1 MIKPKFIV
9 TAVIAIL
16 FFTKV
21 NAQVDTTHFDLGRI
35 QLKKDFTQSITVKG
49 EDLQRMP
56 FDNLADAINV
66 WFYGGYTN
74 TTNIV
79 YVVDG
84 NLVNDANAYSIY
96 DIDEVTLVQSALTQI
111 AGTSQQQ
118 QLILIK
124 TKRAKT
130 KGSGVTASGQ
140 ANISSVYTN
149 NIPTTPILNNGVT
162 EYPNTYQTGIK
173 STTTVYQQYYVSAYQ
188 NTGNMQFGASADY
201 LTDGLPQIKNSA
213 ESNSQRINRL
223 RLNGYFDAK
232 VGRSMLDVT
241 AGYTPQTGKD
251 VYDATSQYSDYNG
264 VTKQSDHLF
273 NGTVKLT
280 TNIFAGLVNVIH
292 ADYNNYRG
300 DDNGTALTIN
310 TYTTPENYITKTT
323 NYSHTIIAYDNLSY
337 DAKFGDWGLEPAV
350 NLNFRSFK
358 DSTFTGNYN
367 YVNNDLSSESYST
380 SWMQEKDH
388 RFELTPS
395 LNLYYKSYFNI
406 QGGLLYSLIP
416 ASYYTKPDHKLFP
429 FVLTSFDVMHLID
442 PTSTVTIKGYITY
455 AINPTVPDNFS
466 QLPDFNN
473 TTILHAVDAYTN
485 TIVLEPMAG
494 NSGTYYANYNTGF
507 TNSVGTYNTFT
518 AGLTV
523 SPEKSG
529 LSFNY
534 FYEKSSYMSNV
545 EIFVYAYPN
554 TESEFFN
561 PSTNSILHRFGIDY
575 KLTAS
580 KLNWNT
586 GISATMIK
594 QTYLTGFGTSPVVGN
609 NQWTGGWV
617 NRLTC
622 LDFFAGADL
631 LYQLGENVYA
641 MENGKLVTSKIN
653 SFSLQNLYAGYHLK
667 IKGLKNPEAFANA
680 RNIFQNKKEDI
691 TDDRKYIGLGFKL
704 SL

>member
-1 MIKPKFIV
+1 MIKPKLLITAIV
-9 TAVIAIL
+9 VLL
-16 FFTKV
+16 FFAKA
-21 NAQVDTTHFDLGRI
+21 NAQDSTHYDLGRI
-35 QLKKDFTQSITVKG
+35 QLKKDFTQSVTVKG
-49 EDLQRMP
+49 EDLEKMP
-56 FDNLADAINV
+56 FTNLSDAINV
-66 WFYGGYTN
+66 WFYGSYTN
-74 TTNIV
+74 VNNLV
-79 YVVDG
+79 YVIDG
-84 NLVNDANAYSIY
+84 NLVNDVNTYSIY
-96 DIDEVTLVQSALTQI
+96 DIDEVTLIQSALTRI

-118 QLILIK
+118 QLVLIK

-140 ANISSVYTN
+140 TNVSSLYTN
-149 NIPTTPILNNGVT
+149 NIPTVPFYNNGVT

-173 STTTVYQQYYVSAYQ
+173 STTTVYQQYFVSAYQ
-188 NTGNMQFGASADY
+188 NTGNMQFGASVDY
-201 LTDGLPQIKNSA
+201 LTDGLPQIKESSA
-213 ESNSQRINRL
+213 SNSQSVDRL

-232 VGRSMLDVT
+232 LGRSMLDVT
-241 AGYTPQTGKD
+241 VGYAPQKGKFTD
-251 VYDATSQYSDYNG
+251 ESTSQYDDYNG
-264 VTKQSDHLF
+264 TTKENDHLF
-273 NGTVKLT
+273 NGSIKLT

-300 DDNGTALTIN
+300 DDNGNALE
-310 TYTTPENYITKTT
+310 TYTYNTPAENFITKTT
-323 NYSHTIIAYDNLSY
+323 NYNHTIVAYDNLSY
-337 DAKFGDWGLEPAV
+337 NAKFGDWGLEPAV
-350 NLNFRSFK
+350 NFSFRSFK
-358 DSTFTGNYN
+358 DSTFNGNYN
-367 YVNNDLSSESYST
+367 YSQNISAESYNINST
-380 SWMQEKDH
+380 REKDH

-395 LNLYYKSYFNI
+395 INLYYKSYFNI
-406 QGGLLYSLIP
+406 QGGLLYSLLP
-416 ASYYTKPDHKLFP
+416 ASYYTKPDHKVFP
-429 FVLTSFDVMHLID
+429 FVSTSFDVMHLFD

-455 AINPTVPDNFS
+455 AVNPTVPDNFS

-473 TTILHAVDAYTN
+473 TTILQAVDAYTN

-518 AGLTV
+518 AGLSV

-575 KLTAS
+575 KLKAS

-594 QTYLTGFGTSPVVGN
+594 QTYLTGFGTSPVTGN

-617 NRLTC
+617 NRLSY
-622 LDFFAGADL
+622 LEFFAGADL
-631 LYQLGENVYA
+631 LYQFGEKVYA
-641 MENGKLVTSKIN
+641 MENGKLVTSTIN

-667 IKGLKNPEAFANA
+667 IKGLKSPEVFANA